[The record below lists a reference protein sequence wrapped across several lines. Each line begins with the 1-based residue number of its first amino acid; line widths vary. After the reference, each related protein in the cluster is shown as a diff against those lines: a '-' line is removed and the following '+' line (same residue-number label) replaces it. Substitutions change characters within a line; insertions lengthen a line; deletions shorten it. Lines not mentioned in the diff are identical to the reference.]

1 MEKENK
7 LPEFRKNES
16 FYIREGW
23 ISKAIICIAEN
34 PGINIFRKNDGIKFL
49 GIGSNR
55 VKGLHYWLLAA
66 DIIDA
71 KNQLTEFGNILLDN
85 DRYLENTSS
94 WFLIHRK
101 LVKNKQKCP
110 VFNWVFS
117 SDFNSFRES
126 EIEDSII
133 SFYKDEVDSS
143 KLSAFKTG
151 VNKDVNVFVR
161 SYYTDNP
168 NANPEDNYVCP
179 LSALK
184 LFTKNKDGIIKK
196 QSPSGNLL
204 KWPVVAYCILQMSSI
219 KKSNNVSTD
228 SFDIDEAFENPN
240 GPAKIFN
247 LDKTKFH
254 LYLDTLQKE
263 KCLKIDR
270 TAGLNAVYF
279 ESKLKGRKINDV
291 YEWEAK

>member
-71 KNQLTEFGNILLDN
+71 KNQLTDFGNILLDN

-117 SDFNSFRES
+117 SDFNSF
-126 EIEDSII
+126 
-133 SFYKDEVDSS
+133 
-143 KLSAFKTG
+143 
-151 VNKDVNVFVR
+151 
-161 SYYTDNP
+161 
-168 NANPEDNYVCP
+168 
-179 LSALK
+179 
-184 LFTKNKDGIIKK
+184 
-196 QSPSGNLL
+196 
-204 KWPVVAYCILQMSSI
+204 
-219 KKSNNVSTD
+219 
-228 SFDIDEAFENPN
+228 
-240 GPAKIFN
+240 
-247 LDKTKFH
+247 
-254 LYLDTLQKE
+254 
-263 KCLKIDR
+263 
-270 TAGLNAVYF
+270 
-279 ESKLKGRKINDV
+279 
-291 YEWEAK
+291 